1 MRMRP
6 GQDRVAEYRV
16 GRLAVPAVPGAGK
29 TTCLAYLAAELLAED
44 PKSKILI
51 VTVMNSAVSNFK
63 RKISRLLAERGMPP
77 KGYQVK
83 TLHSL
88 AVLVLKEK
96 PAYMMINEGFRII
109 EEQEQSRMLRHI
121 IDRWLAD
128 NRKRWILFIDE
139 DYRNERN
146 ENNWRGKLIKLIPN
160 IIKLIKLRGYT
171 HGELNELR
179 VRLEEQRD
187 SFLHWALEIMDEY
200 ESRKR
205 LDGTVDFDD
214 LILYSYHLL
223 RDDEGIRKR
232 LQQRWTYIFEDE
244 AQDST
249 PLQEKILDLLSAG
262 RGNLVRVGDTNQG
275 IMQFSGTD
283 PELFRRFCNTHSCQ
297 PIEVASRSTR
307 EIMDLANHLVDWVR
321 NFYRIE
327 PCRSAL
333 EDYKI
338 RGVEP
343 TDPSP
348 NPVEDEYGIHTFYC
362 DGNDEREEIMAAEM
376 AIDQI
381 RSNRNRT
388 IAILARLNDSL
399 GRIADRLKLE
409 RDIEFDFV
417 GGGPDCLEDFHRVVG
432 ILTVLK
438 FLDEPFNGDHLNDAL
453 LILIPGIGDDPDSL
467 REFTRGTRPEDLIY
481 PISGE
486 LDWSAFSEDVPAG
499 MLPRLQSAL
508 KLIRRLLEMS
518 HIRADELVLQL
529 ASELGLQGGERD
541 LANNLCIQVNMLL
554 RQHPAYGLKE
564 VAVHLESVFMVE
576 MRYMAGV
583 LQGVKGYEPR
593 PGEISLSTQHKAK
606 GLEWDTVFLVGLA
619 PDTFLEQPG
628 QNNRS
633 EVWYLEED
641 YKNPLAIAHAQ
652 LKFLAEE
659 KYHSKSRIRWWADI
673 NQISEDLRLLYVVL
687 TRARRRLFIGSHR
700 YNHWNKKV
708 LPPSRIFEEL
718 KRYME
723 GKRDE
728 G

>member
-1 MRMRP
+1 MRLRP
-6 GQDRVAEYRV
+6 GQDKVAEYRG

-51 VTVMNSAVSNFK
+51 VTVINSAVSNFK
-63 RKISRLLAERGMPP
+63 RKISRFLDERGMPP

-88 AVLVLKEK
+88 AALVLKEK
-96 PAYMMINEGFRII
+96 PEYMMINEAFKIL
-109 EEQEQSRMLRHI
+109 EEQQQSRMLRNI
-121 IDRWLAD
+121 IERWLAD
-128 NRKRWILFIDE
+128 NHRRWALFIDK
-139 DYRNERN
+139 DHHNERN
-146 ENNWRGKLIKLIPN
+146 ENNWRDKLLNKLIPS

-171 HGELNELR
+171 HDELNEIR
-179 VRLEEQRD
+179 VRLEGERD
-187 SFLHWALEIMDEY
+187 SFLRWAFEIMDDY

-205 LDGTVDFDD
+205 LDGTVDFED
-214 LILYSYHLL
+214 LTLYSYHLL
-223 RDDEGIRKR
+223 REDEGIRKR

-283 PELFRRFCNTHSCQ
+283 PELFRRFCGTHSSQ

-321 NFYRIE
+321 NSYRIE

-348 NPVEDEYGIHTFYC
+348 NPVEGEYGIHAFCC

-376 AIDQI
+376 AIDHI

-388 IAILARLNDSL
+388 IAVLARQNDSL
-399 GRIADRLKLE
+399 DRIVDRLKRE

-417 GGGPDCLEDFHRVVG
+417 GGGPDCFEDFHRVAG
-432 ILTVLK
+432 ILTMLS
-438 FLDEPFNGDHLNDAL
+438 FLAEPFDGDRLYDAL
-453 LILIPGIGDDPDSL
+453 LTLLPGIGDDPDSI
-467 REFTRGTRPEDLIY
+467 REITRGTRTEDLIY

-499 MLPRLQSAL
+499 MLPRLQSVL
-508 KLIRRLLEMS
+508 QLIRRLLEMS

-541 LANNLCIQVNMLL
+541 LANNLCTQVNMLL
-554 RQHPAYGLKE
+554 RQHPEYGLKE
-564 VAVHLESVFMVE
+564 VAVHVESFFKVE

-583 LQGVKGYEPR
+583 LQDVKGYEPR
-593 PGEISLSTQHKAK
+593 PGEISLSTYHKAK

-619 PDTFLEQPG
+619 PDVFMEQPG
-628 QNNRS
+628 QKSRS
-633 EVWYLEED
+633 EVWYLAED
-641 YKNPLAIAHAQ
+641 YKNPLAMAHAQ
-652 LKFLAEE
+652 LKFLVGE
-659 KYHSKSRIRWWADI
+659 KYSGKSRIRWWANI
-673 NQISEDLRLLYVVL
+673 NQISEDLRLLYVAL

-700 YNHWNKKV
+700 CNHWNRA
-708 LPPSRIFEEL
+708 LPPSMIFEEL

-723 GKRDE
+723 EKRDE